1 MLPELWYNITKLKVI
16 IKLRIKEKKMPKAVI
31 LDTSAIM
38 YRTHFALMGMR
49 NSKGKATGATYGF
62 INTLNGII
70 KEFSPDYLVACLDI
84 KRSELKRTSELTEY
98 KAHRQ
103 DMPEELVYQLPKI
116 MEVLDGYNIP
126 KYKVDG
132 YEADD
137 VIATLATKFAEDNM
151 EVYIVTGDKDLM
163 QLIKDNINI
172 ALLGKGEGKSL
183 FKYIQTEQDVVDYLG
198 VRPDQVIDLFGLM
211 GDKSDGIPGVQGI
224 GPKTGVELITKYGNL
239 ETLYENIGDLKGK
252 RKEKLENEK
261 ENAFLSREL
270 ATVHTELE
278 VEYDKEKLKYE
289 EKDMSKLLPLYK
301 EMEFKR
307 FLEDAERAKKA
318 ASPLQGTL
326 FQTAVQE
333 KPAVKEVKDEA
344 PFQYEILDTAEKV
357 EKAVSGL
364 DSEVTLFDN
373 EMGYG
378 ISDKKKNYY
387 IPCEIISD
395 RADFLKKFKDKYVN
409 AYNIKELFKEGLL
422 YKDYFDI
429 MLVWYVLGT
438 EAAQDLESI
447 IFSEFQILL
456 EKYEV
461 EFKKQNMSE
470 VSVERKAEFLTKR
483 SYYMVKL
490 KDILESR
497 LEAEGL
503 NNVYENIEKK
513 LAPVLAAMEKK
524 GILIDPDYFE
534 KYGNELKNNLV
545 EIEKKIYGLAGEEF
559 NINSPKQLSEV
570 LFEKMMLNP
579 VKKTKTGYST
589 DVEVLEI
596 LASQGVEVAE
606 KILEYRGYTKLLT
619 TYVEPLPKLADKE
632 NRIHTTF
639 HQNGTATGRLSS
651 SNPNIQNIPVKTDEG
666 IKIRRGFVSQEGW
679 SFISFDYSQIELRVL
694 AELSGDEVLIHA
706 YQKDKDLHDLT
717 ARKLFFKTDE
727 EPVSREER
735 SIAKV
740 INFSILYGKTPFGL
754 SKELKIPMSDAKLY
768 INKYFEEY
776 PKVRNFLNNVLQE
789 AKLNGFVETL
799 YGTRRYITGI
809 NSSNKNTEA
818 QADRMAVNTVVQ
830 GTAANI
836 IKKVMIKLY
845 EEIKDKEDINMLLQV
860 HDELIFEVKNESVD
874 KYLKEIDNIM
884 ENTIKLKSV
893 RLAANG
899 NVGKNWGELK

>member
-1 MLPELWYNITKLKVI
+1 
-16 IKLRIKEKKMPKAVI
+16 MPKAVI

-62 INTLNGII
+62 INTLNLII
-70 KEFSPDYLVACLDI
+70 KEFSPDYLVACLDV

-98 KAHRQ
+98 KAHRE
-103 DMPEELVYQLPKI
+103 DMPEELVYQIPKI
-116 MEVLDGYNIP
+116 MEVLDAYNIP

-137 VIATLATKFAEDNM
+137 VIATLAKKFSDDNN
-151 EVYIVTGDKDLM
+151 EVFIVTGDKDLM

-172 ALLGKGEGKSL
+172 ALLGKGDGKSQ
-183 FKYIQTEQDVVDYLG
+183 FKYIQTEQDVVEYLG

-211 GDKSDGIPGVQGI
+211 GDKSDGIPGIQGI
-224 GPKTGVELITKYGNL
+224 GPKTGVELISKYGNL
-239 ETLYENIGDLKGK
+239 ETLYENIEEIKGK

-270 ATVHTELE
+270 ATVHMDLD
-278 VEYDKEKLKYE
+278 VEYNKEKLKYE
-289 EKDMSKLLPLYK
+289 EKNMDKLIPLYK

-307 FLEDAERAKKA
+307 FLEDAERAKKSA
-318 ASPLQGTL
+318 NPLQGTL

-333 KPAVKEVKDEA
+333 KIPAVKEEKKET
-344 PFQYEILDTAEKV
+344 PFQYEIIETL
-357 EKAVSGL
+357 EKAEEITKIIG
-364 DSEVTLFDN
+364 DEVTVFDN
-373 EMGYG
+373 ELGFG
-378 ISDKKKNYY
+378 ISNKEKNYY
-387 IPCEIISD
+387 IPAAIISD
-395 RADFLKKFKDKYVN
+395 KADFLKKFKDKNVN
-409 AYNIKELFKEGLL
+409 AYNVKELFKSGLE

-447 IFSEFQILL
+447 IFSEFQVLL

-461 EFKKQNMSE
+461 EFKKQNMDE
-470 VSVERKAEFLTKR
+470 VSPERKAEFLTKR
-483 SYYMVKL
+483 SYYMTRL
-490 KDILESR
+490 KEILGHR

-513 LAPVLAAMEKK
+513 LVPVLADMEKK
-524 GILIDPDYFE
+524 GILIDPDYFG
-534 KYGNELKNNLV
+534 KYGNELKNNLA
-545 EIEKKIYGLAGEEF
+545 EIEKNIYGLAGEEF
-559 NINSPKQLSEV
+559 NINSPKQLSEI
-570 LFEKMMLNP
+570 LFEKMMLDP

-589 DVEVLEI
+589 DVEVLEV
-596 LASQGVEVAE
+596 LAAQGVEVAE

-619 TYVEPLPKLADKE
+619 TYVEPLPKLADSE

-666 IKIRRGFVSQEGW
+666 IKIRRGFVSEEGW

-694 AELSGDEVLIHA
+694 AELSEDETLILA

-754 SKELKIPMSDAKLY
+754 SKELKIPMGDAKLY

-776 PKVRNFLNNVLQE
+776 PRVRTFLNSVLQE

-809 NSSNKNTEA
+809 NSSNKNIEA

-836 IKKVMIKLY
+836 IKIVMVKLY
-845 EEIKDKEDINMLLQV
+845 EEFKDKEDINMLLQV

-884 ENTIKLKSV
+884 ENTIKLKNV